1 MIYCLALPPPPR
13 RFAQHST
20 PKVMRKPE
28 KSRTVCISRTTNQE
42 KSRQQLRHRR
52 FLSSP
57 PSSSRSRSPTASR
70 RNSKSLSTETSSSP
84 RMSRSPR
91 RSSLGIAATPSSEM
105 VRGKKV
111 EYQRSMLEGISHLH
125 TRPTEKG
132 KKCSRKFP
140 MSEERKFNVHSSL
153 NH

>member
-1 MIYCLALPPPPR
+1 MIYCLALPSPPK

-28 KSRTVCISRTTNQE
+28 KSRTVCISRTINYE
-42 KSRQQLRHRR
+42 KSRQHLRHRR
-52 FLSSP
+52 SLSP
-57 PSSSRSRSPTASR
+57 PPSPSRSRSPTPSR

-84 RMSRSPR
+84 RMSRSPS
-91 RSSLGIAATPSSEM
+91 RSPLGIAATPSSEM
-105 VRGKKV
+105 VRGKRA
-111 EYQRSMLEGISHLH
+111 EYQRSMLEGISHLD
-125 TRPTEKG
+125 TRSTGKG
-132 KKCSRKFP
+132 KKCSKKFP